1 MTEGLKIQDASAVG
15 LVDIHR
21 LPQHRV
27 YKNGKK
33 VSRSMIV
40 KLDSAFSK
48 RTIFKSL
55 NHLKEYNEDPEKN
68 VYVTEH
74 LSKPFYEEK
83 RRLLPYFKQT
93 RSERK
98 KSMWRVVDGEYCL
111 YVENKRIVLES

>member
-1 MTEGLKIQDASAVG
+1 MLIHGLEESKANAWEGAGETRLIFENFLTEGLKIQDASAVG

-21 LPQHRV
+21 LPQHPV

-33 VSRSMIV
+33 VSRPIIV

-55 NHLKEYNEDPEKN
+55 KHLKEYNKDPEKN

-74 LSKPFYEEK
+74 LPKPFYEEK
-83 RRLLPYFKQT
+83 KTASIF
-93 RSERK
+93 
-98 KSMWRVVDGEYCL
+98 
-111 YVENKRIVLES
+111 